1 MILAI
6 FLLLAASPGTVALL
20 DETVQVPA
28 AEWRSFDIEL
38 RQQPAIIECRYW
50 VDGGGAGVRVAL
62 MHQEDLER
70 LRAGLGHRVLAAT
83 DYQRSG
89 QFRYGP
95 GPLGDYS
102 VVVDNR
108 MEGRGP
114 AQVHLAV
121 SLEFPGPHP
130 QARELSPQRRL
141 MVILVTAACMAA
153 IAVVAVRHLKGA
165 LLGGP
170 SQPVG

>member
-50 VDGGGAGVRVAL
+50 VDSGGAGVRVAL
-62 MHQEDLER
+62 MHQADLEQ
-70 LRAGLGHRVLAAT
+70 LRAGLGHRVLTAT
-83 DYQRSG
+83 EYRKSG
-89 QFRYGP
+89 GFRYGP

-102 VVVDNR
+102 LVVDNR
-108 MEGRGP
+108 LEGRGP

-121 SLEFPGPHP
+121 WLEFPGPPP

-141 MVILVTAACMAA
+141 VVILVTAAYMAA
-153 IAVVAVRHLKGA
+153 IAVFAARRLKGA
-165 LLGGP
+165 L
-170 SQPVG
+170 

>member
-50 VDGGGAGVRVAL
+50 VDGGGGGAGVRVAL
-62 MHQEDLER
+62 MRQEDLER
-70 LRAGLGHRVLAAT
+70 LRAGLGYRVLAAT
-83 DYQRSG
+83 EYQRSG

-108 MEGRGP
+108 MEGRGA

-121 SLEFPGPHP
+121 SLEFPGPQP

-141 MVILVTAACMAA
+141 VVILVTAAYMAA
-153 IAVVAVRHLKGA
+153 IAIFAVRCLKGA
-165 LLGGP
+165 LLRP
-170 SQPVG
+170 PAE

>member
-6 FLLLAASPGTVALL
+6 FLLLAASPGRVALL

-50 VDGGGAGVRVAL
+50 VDSGGAGVRVAL
-62 MHQEDLER
+62 MHQAELER
-70 LRAGLGHRVLAAT
+70 LRAGLPHHVLT
-83 DYQRSG
+83 VTEYRKSG
-89 QFRYGP
+89 GFRYGP

-102 VVVDNR
+102 LVVDNR
-108 MEGRGP
+108 LDGRDA
-114 AQVHLAV
+114 AQVHLAA
-121 SLEFPGPHP
+121 SLEFPGPP
-130 QARELSPQRRL
+130 PEARELSPQRRL
-141 MVILVTAACMAA
+141 VVILVTAAFMAA
-153 IAVVAVRHLKGA
+153 IAVFAVRRLKGA

-170 SQPVG
+170 NPPVG